1 MGIDTI
7 KSILLFLVILALIAY
22 IGGSI
27 YLIVHQS
34 RKIEQLY
41 TEQQTYIKHIA
52 QLEKKMGSYAG
63 LHRGELTSNYCLP
76 SNSFTILNQ
85 DQYVPDQ
92 SPVKVFIRTKRYQPE
107 RNHFGIDLAGKIGD
121 SVFAAGSGVVE
132 EIILRDSIYGKTI
145 LIDHLNGWKTFY
157 AHNDSVLVEVD
168 KFVRKGEKI
177 AELGNTGKSSAP
189 HLHFEIIVNSERI
202 DPETIISIK

>member
-7 KSILLFLVILALIAY
+7 KFILLVLVVLALIAY

-34 RKIEQLY
+34 RRIEQLY
-41 TEQQTYIKHIA
+41 TEQEAYIKSIT
-52 QLEKKMGSYAG
+52 QLEKRLGSQLVSNEQA
-63 LHRGELTSNYCLP
+63 LLSTSP
-76 SNSFTILNQ
+76 PKSFTIQNQ
-85 DQYVPDQ
+85 NQYVPDR
-92 SPVKVFIRTKRYQPE
+92 SPVNVFVLTKGYQPDK
-107 RNHFGIDLAGKIGD
+107 NHLGIDLAGRVGD
-121 SVFAAGSGVVE
+121 PVFAAGSGVIENV
-132 EIILRDSIYGKTI
+132 ILDDSLYGKTI
-145 LIDHLNGWKTFY
+145 LIDHLNGCKSFY
-157 AHNDSVLVEVD
+157 AHNDSVLVEAG

-202 DPETIISIK
+202 DPEPMIKRK